1 MSTDTKYS
9 KYSFKTIAGF
19 YQWVKILQKPEEI
32 NAASWLSDLFE
43 LTNDEINCILGDD
56 QYLNNEY
63 VKCNAELATTFNFS
77 KGSKNDIPRGKVL
90 DEKLCLQPKFP
101 LKIILERLI
110 AKIVENVEMN

>member
-43 LTNDEINCILGDD
+43 LTNDEINSILGDD

-63 VKCNAELATTFNFS
+63 VKYNAELVTTFNFS

-101 LKIILERLI
+101 LK
-110 AKIVENVEMN
+110 KF